1 LIQLLEKRGNEYQT
15 RHIIMTPKPSEDDF
29 EKAAK
34 ILEDLRNKI
43 LTDSIRFEQA
53 AQLVSDDESTKVNG
67 GFYADQFGS
76 LRIPAKSLDPELF
89 FLIDKM
95 QEGDISEP
103 QTVLV
108 GESKVA
114 RIIYYKKRMPPHRAN
129 LTDDYEK
136 LKAATTQMKKSL
148 KRAEYLEE
156 KMQEVYLELDPVFNR
171 CGIIKNQ

>member
-1 LIQLLEKRGNEYQT
+1 
-15 RHIIMTPKPSEDDF
+15 
-29 EKAAK
+29 
-34 ILEDLRNKI
+34 
-43 LTDSIRFEQA
+43 
-53 AQLVSDDESTKVNG
+53 
-67 GFYADQFGS
+67 
-76 LRIPAKSLDPELF
+76 
-89 FLIDKM
+89 M

>member
-1 LIQLLEKRGNEYQT
+1 MMRVQR
-15 RHIIMTPKPSEDDF
+15 
-29 EKAAK
+29 
-34 ILEDLRNKI
+34 
-43 LTDSIRFEQA
+43 
-53 AQLVSDDESTKVNG
+53 STEV
-67 GFYADQFGS
+67 FYADQFGS

-136 LKAATTQMKKSL
+136 LKAATTQMKKVV
-148 KRAEYLEE
+148 KACR
-156 KMQEVYLELDPVFNR
+156 VFR
-171 CGIIKNQ
+171 GEDARSIPRTRPRF